1 MSVDHRQGNV
11 MVKLTLAVLAGTT
24 LTLATPVYAARGG
37 GVGTGNVA
45 MSGSGQAMAK
55 IELCRHQRCE
65 NVRRKPCKIRR
76 GWFAEGLDPLIR

>member
-1 MSVDHRQGNV
+1 

-37 GVGTGNVA
+37 GAGTGNVA
-45 MSGSGQAMAK
+45 MSGAGQAMAK
-55 IELCRHQRCE
+55 VELCRHQRCE
-65 NVRRKPCKIRR
+65 NPRRKPCKVRR